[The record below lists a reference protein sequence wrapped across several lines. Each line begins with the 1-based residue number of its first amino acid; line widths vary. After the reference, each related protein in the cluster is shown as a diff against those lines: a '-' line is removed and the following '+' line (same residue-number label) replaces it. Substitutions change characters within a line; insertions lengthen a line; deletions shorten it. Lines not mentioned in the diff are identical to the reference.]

1 MEINWPVIIITG
13 VALVSLLLFLVNRNR
28 RDKKILER
36 KLNEDFKK
44 SKDEEGDIEIEDT
57 KSV

>member
-1 MEINWPVIIITG
+1 MEINWPVLIITG

-36 KLNEDFKK
+36 KLNEDYKK

>member
-1 MEINWPVIIITG
+1 MKINWTVLIITG
-13 VALVSLLLFLVNRNR
+13 VVLAVLLLFLVNRNL
-28 RDKKILER
+28 RDKKMLER

>member
-1 MEINWPVIIITG
+1 MEINWPVLIITG
-13 VALVSLLLFLVNRNR
+13 VVLASLLLFLVNRNR

-44 SKDEEGDIEIEDT
+44 SKDEEGDVDIEDT